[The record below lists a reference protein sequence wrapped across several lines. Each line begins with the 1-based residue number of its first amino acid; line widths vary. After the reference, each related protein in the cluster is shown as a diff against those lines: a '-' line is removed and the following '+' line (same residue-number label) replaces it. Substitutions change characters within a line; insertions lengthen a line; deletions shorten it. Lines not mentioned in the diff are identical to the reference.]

1 MVGEDIRNSWE
12 GKKEWRLMG
21 RQGREEQRE
30 QRAVRVIKIEKRG
43 NI

>member
-21 RQGREEQRE
+21 EAGKGGKE
-30 QRAVRVIKIEKRG
+30 RAKGSRSD
-43 NI
+43 